1 MYDPTMSEVPPP
13 RKAPASSAHVAVSL
27 PTEESRTKPTAA
39 SSTASEDLLARLAL
53 PEDSE
58 VETRPTTSDNRLEQT
73 EQRIM
78 SRLEAIEALIAK
90 HISSEVSTKARMC
103 ENLEKYASTV
113 ALNNALLTT
122 SIEVMKSI
130 QAEVNRITWQQ
141 FEAAVKPSGRE
152 TAEPPVCEEER
163 QNQMERQ
170 SQSQSQSH
178 SPSQEGQS
186 QLGGGCGWVASK
198 EPIPAQI
205 PGYNATRIEP
215 NEFQAIKD
223 DGNLKHVWLYI
234 DACNEKAHKARVQS
248 LSANDVN
255 IIYSNGGCL
264 FPYMKS
270 CSDWE
275 KFTDFRIKYLVAQ
288 HYSHCRPKS

>member
-13 RKAPASSAHVAVSL
+13 RKAPASSAHHVAVSL

-39 SSTASEDLLARLAL
+39 TSTASEDLLARLAL

-73 EQRIM
+73 EQRIV
-78 SRLEAIEALIAK
+78 SRLEALEALIAK
-90 HISSEVSTKARMC
+90 HISSEVSTKAHMC

-122 SIEVMKSI
+122 CIEVMKSI
-130 QAEVNRITWQQ
+130 QADVNRITWQQ

-152 TAEPPVCEEER
+152 TAEPPVCEER

-170 SQSQSQSH
+170 SHSQSQ

-186 QLGGGCGWVASK
+186 QLGGGCGWVASR

-205 PGYNATRIEP
+205 PGYNSTRIEP

-248 LSANDVN
+248 LTANDVN
-255 IIYSNGGCL
+255 IIYSNGGCV
-264 FPYMKS
+264 FPYAKS
-270 CSDWE
+270 CTDWE
-275 KFTDFRIKYLVAQ
+275 KFTDFRIKYLVGQ
-288 HYSHCRPKS
+288 HYSHCRLK

>member
-1 MYDPTMSEVPPP
+1 MFDPTMSEVPPP
-13 RKAPASSAHVAVSL
+13 RKAPISAHVSAVSL
-27 PTEESRTKPTAA
+27 PSEDSRPKPTP
-39 SSTASEDLLARLAL
+39 TASEDLLARLAL

-58 VETRPTTSDNRLEQT
+58 VESQPRRDNRLEQPERP
-73 EQRIM
+73 EQPEYAKIM
-78 SRLEAIEALIAK
+78 ARLDGLESMLEK
-90 HISSEVSTKARMC
+90 HISGEASAKAHMC

-122 SIEVMKSI
+122 SIEVMKTI
-130 QAEVNRITWQQ
+130 QADVNRITWHQ
-141 FEAAVKPSGRE
+141 FEAAVKP
-152 TAEPPVCEEER
+152 ER
-163 QNQMERQ
+163 TTEGCDDKK
-170 SQSQSQSH
+170 S
-178 SPSQEGQS
+178 GQS
-186 QLGGGCGWVASK
+186 GAGQSGGCGWVATK
-198 EPIPAQI
+198 EPIPTQI
-205 PGYNATRIEP
+205 PGYNSTRIEP

-248 LSANDVN
+248 VTANDVN
-255 IIYSNGGCL
+255 IIYSNGGCV

-270 CSDWE
+270 CTDWE